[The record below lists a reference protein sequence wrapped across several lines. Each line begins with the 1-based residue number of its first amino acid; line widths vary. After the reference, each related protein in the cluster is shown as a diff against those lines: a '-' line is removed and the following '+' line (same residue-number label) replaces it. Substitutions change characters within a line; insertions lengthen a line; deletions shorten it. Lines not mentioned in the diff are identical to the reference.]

1 MLRYYSSVIIKS
13 VRVLNARAE
22 DDYFMMQAN
31 VSVLE
36 ELRSLKQELQ
46 DSL

>member
-1 MLRYYSSVIIKS
+1 MAQINMAQADENESKRP
-13 VRVLNARAE
+13 RRPAGRALNI
-22 DDYFMMQAN
+22 
-31 VSVLE
+31 SVLE

>member
-1 MLRYYSSVIIKS
+1 MMQVNEESKRPQRRPAG
-13 VRVLNARAE
+13 RVL
-22 DDYFMMQAN
+22 N

>member
-1 MLRYYSSVIIKS
+1 MICSEAFKKR
-13 VRVLNARAE
+13 ARRIYA
-22 DDYFMMQAN
+22 MIQAN

>member
-1 MLRYYSSVIIKS
+1 
-13 VRVLNARAE
+13 
-22 DDYFMMQAN
+22 MMQANEESKRPQRRSAGRVLN

>member
-1 MLRYYSSVIIKS
+1 MKVNMKWR
-13 VRVLNARAE
+13 NFE
-22 DDYFMMQAN
+22 MMQAN

>member
-1 MLRYYSSVIIKS
+1 MTQVNEESKRPPRRPAG
-13 VRVLNARAE
+13 RVLNIT
-22 DDYFMMQAN
+22 
-31 VSVLE
+31 VLE